1 MRISQVIGPRTSEV
15 VTAPDPVPGDH
26 QVLVEVVA
34 SGVCTSDLTPWR
46 TGRGGGVRD
55 GESLRLGHEITGRIL
70 AAGRLARGWSEGD
83 LVTGLGSPGF
93 ASHAVLEAA
102 HILPVPDGID
112 PALAIGEPVADLA
125 EALSRTGMGAGDRVA
140 VVGLGFMGLGLVQL
154 ALDRAPG
161 LLIGVDPL
169 PDARQR
175 ALDLGADLVFA
186 PDEVPAE
193 FGGPAGGGAGRAGG
207 GDSADGGGGDSS
219 GGSGGEGGGDSGGD
233 GGELS
238 GARDL
243 RPDIV
248 LEATGVTPG
257 LAMAGALVRP
267 FGTLCVV
274 GYHHTG
280 DAPMDMGLWYKAVTI
295 VNGFCPDKTRLM
307 RAMRDALD
315 LIAAHR
321 FSYAPLITHRFG
333 LDEVDRAYQ
342 LMDSRAEGFVKAVL
356 IP

>member
-1 MRISQVIGPRTSEV
+1 MRISQVTGPRTSEV
-15 VTAPDPVPGDH
+15 VEMPDLVPGDH

-46 TGRGGGVRD
+46 TGRLGAAAT
-55 GESLRLGHEITGRIL
+55 GEPVQLGHEITGRVIV
-70 AAGRLARGWSEGD
+70 AGRLARGWSEGD

-102 HILPVPDGID
+102 HILPVPPGID
-112 PALAIGEPVADLA
+112 PALALGEPVADLA
-125 EALSRTGMGAGDRVA
+125 DALSRTGMRAGDRVA

-154 ALDRAPG
+154 VLDRAPG

-169 PDARQR
+169 PAARKR
-175 ALDLGADLVFA
+175 ALELGADLVFA

-193 FGGPAGGGAGRAGG
+193 FGGPAG
-207 GDSADGGGGDSS
+207 DGTD
-219 GGSGGEGGGDSGGD
+219 GSGPGRCWDQR
-233 GGELS
+233 
-238 GARDL
+238 A
-243 RPDIV
+243 DIV

-257 LAMAGALVRP
+257 LTTAGALVRP

-280 DAPMDMGLWYKAVTI
+280 DAPMDMSLWYKGATI

-315 LIAAHR
+315 LIATHR

-333 LDEVDRAYQ
+333 LDDVDQAYE

>member
-15 VTAPDPVPGDH
+15 VEMPDVVPDAQ
-26 QVLVEVVA
+26 QVLVEVIA

-46 TGRGGGVRD
+46 TGQLGD
-55 GESLRLGHEITGRIL
+55 APEGEPIRLGHEVTGRVV

-112 PALAIGEPVADLA
+112 PALALGEPVADLA
-125 EALSRTGMGAGDRVA
+125 EALSRTAMQAGDRVA
-140 VVGLGFMGLGLVQL
+140 VVGLGFMGLGLLQM
-154 ALDRAPG
+154 ALDRGPG
-161 LLIGVDPL
+161 ILIGVDPL
-169 PDARQR
+169 PAARRR
-175 ALDLGADLVFA
+175 ALELGADLVFA

-193 FGGPAGGGAGRAGG
+193 FGGPAG
-207 GDSADGGGGDSS
+207 DGT
-219 GGSGGEGGGDSGGD
+219 GGEMSRAWDQR
-233 GGELS
+233 
-238 GARDL
+238 A
-243 RPDIV
+243 DIV

-257 LAMAGALVRP
+257 LTTAAALVRP

-274 GYHHTG
+274 GYHHAG
-280 DAPMDMGLWYKAVTI
+280 DAPMDMSLWYKAVTI

-315 LIAAHR
+315 MIAAHR

-333 LDEVDRAYQ
+333 LDEVDQAYE
-342 LMDSRAEGFVKAVL
+342 LMDSRADGFVKAVL
-356 IP
+356 VP

>member
-15 VTAPDPVPGDH
+15 VEMPDLTPGDH

-34 SGVCTSDLTPWR
+34 SGVCTSDLKPWR
-46 TGRGGGVRD
+46 TGRLGGAPD
-55 GESLRLGHEITGRIL
+55 GEPVRLGHEITGRVV

-102 HILPVPDGID
+102 HILPVPAGID
-112 PALAIGEPVADLA
+112 PALALGEPVADLA
-125 EALSRTGMGAGDRVA
+125 EALSRTRMQAGDRVA

-154 ALDRAPG
+154 ALDRAPR
-161 LLIGVDPL
+161 LLIGVDPV
-169 PDARQR
+169 PAARKR
-175 ALDLGADLVFA
+175 ALELGADLVFA
-186 PDEVPAE
+186 PDELPAE
-193 FGGPAGGGAGRAGG
+193 FGGPAGDGADGAGPSRCWDQRA
-207 GDSADGGGGDSS
+207 
-219 GGSGGEGGGDSGGD
+219 
-233 GGELS
+233 
-238 GARDL
+238 
-243 RPDIV
+243 DIV

-257 LAMAGALVRP
+257 LATAGALVRP

-280 DAPMDMGLWYKAVTI
+280 DAPMDMSLWYKAATI

-333 LDEVDRAYQ
+333 LEEVDQAYE

>member
-15 VTAPDPVPGDH
+15 VEAPDPVPGDH

-46 TGRGGGVRD
+46 TGRLGAASGGAPV
-55 GESLRLGHEITGRIL
+55 RLGHEITGRVVS
-70 AAGRLARGWSEGD
+70 AGRLARGWSEGD

-93 ASHAVLEAA
+93 ASHAVLAAA
-102 HILPVPDGID
+102 HILPVPAGID

-125 EALSRTGMGAGDRVA
+125 EALSRTGLRAGDRVA

-175 ALDLGADLVFA
+175 ALELGADLVFA

-193 FGGPAGGGAGRAGG
+193 FGGPAGAGTGA
-207 GDSADGGGGDSS
+207 
-219 GGSGGEGGGDSGGD
+219 

-238 GARDL
+238 RD
-243 RPDIV
+243 RDQRADIV

-257 LAMAGALVRP
+257 LATAGALVRP

-333 LDEVDRAYQ
+333 LDEVDRAYE